1 MIAHLEHE
9 KLNCM
14 RPLVALLSV
23 LLACPLALA
32 CDTDADCGVG
42 GTCIKREKRASGVCY
57 GGSRDSVAPQAP
69 QTGTPPSYSGEVS
82 NEARQQLMEFMG
94 DPDQLIRDQL
104 PGREIGGKCT
114 VNTDCPA
121 GFDCVHAH
129 FEGRCVK
136 L

>member
-1 MIAHLEHE
+1 MVRLR
-9 KLNCM
+9 LGLLLLGLC
-14 RPLVALLSV
+14 VAS
-23 LLACPLALA
+23 PHTLA
-32 CDTDADCGVG
+32 CDTDADCGMG

-57 GGSRDSVAPQAP
+57 GGRRDAVEPAAPAAPQMAP
-69 QTGTPPSYSGEVS
+69 TPSYSGRYS
-82 NEARQQLMEFMG
+82 NEDRQKLMEFMG

-104 PGREIGGKCT
+104 PGREVGGSCT
-114 VNTDCPA
+114 INTDCSA